1 MHSFWKILMS
11 CSLAV
16 AGAVAGATSLYNQDT
31 HRPLVADQRARAPGD
46 LLTVVV
52 YEASSAST
60 TADSSLQRK
69 SALAAQLQS
78 PSHGGAANAAI
89 GSTFNGGG
97 TVQRAGKV
105 LAQLSV
111 RVTGTHP
118 NGDLQVAGEQDLVIN
133 SDRQHIKI
141 EGRVRRADIAADNTV
156 QSNRLADARI
166 SYAGD
171 GDLAQ
176 TQRPGMLARILL
188 WLGL

>member
-1 MHSFWKILMS
+1 MHRFCRILTAY
-11 CSLAV
+11 LFA
-16 AGAVAGATSLYNQDT
+16 ATGAVAGAAGLYNQET
-31 HRPLVADQRARAPGD
+31 YRSLVADQRARMTGD

-52 YEASSAST
+52 YETSSAST
-60 TADSSLQRK
+60 TTDSSLQRR
-69 SALAAQLQS
+69 SALTAQLQS
-78 PSHGGAANAAI
+78 STHGGVANAAL
-89 GSTFNGGG
+89 GGTFNGGG

-118 NGDLQVAGEQDLVIN
+118 NGDLQVAGEQDLLIN
-133 SDRQHIKI
+133 ADRQHIKI

-156 QSNRLADARI
+156 QSNRLAEARI
-166 SYAGD
+166 SYVGD

>member
-1 MHSFWKILMS
+1 MHRFWQIFMT
-11 CSLAV
+11 CSLAATGAA
-16 AGAVAGATSLYNQDT
+16 AGAASLYNQDT
-31 HRPLVADQRARAPGD
+31 HRPLIADQRARIPGD

-52 YEASSAST
+52 YETSSAST
-60 TADSSLQRK
+60 TTDSSLQHR
-69 SALAAQLQS
+69 SALTAELQL
-78 PSHGGAANAAI
+78 PTHGGVANAAL

-111 RVTGTHP
+111 RVTGTDP
-118 NGDLQVAGEQDLVIN
+118 NGDLLVAGEQDLLIN
-133 SDRQHIKI
+133 SDRQHIRI

-156 QSNRLADARI
+156 QSHRLADARI
-166 SYAGD
+166 SYVGD

-176 TQRPGMLARILL
+176 HQRPGMLARILL